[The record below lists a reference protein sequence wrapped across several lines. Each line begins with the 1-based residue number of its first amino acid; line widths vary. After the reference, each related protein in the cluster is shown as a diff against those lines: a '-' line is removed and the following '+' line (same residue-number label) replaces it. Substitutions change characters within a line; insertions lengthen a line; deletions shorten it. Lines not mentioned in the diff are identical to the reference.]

1 MLIYS
6 PGGHGSTVIIRS
18 SRKPGTVKTARESW
32 HSEHVG
38 GGGGHT
44 GRNIAENLQYFLI
57 QVIFF
62 N

>member
-1 MLIYS
+1 MLICS

-18 SRKPGTVKTARESW
+18 SRKPGTVRNSTRELALRAR
-32 HSEHVG
+32 G
-38 GGGGHT
+38 RGGGHT